1 MVNVVLLATEASHE
15 SGFGLNFNLFETNL
29 INLGIIIGLL
39 VYYGRG
45 FLNKILSE
53 RRSQIEQAIK
63 EADQRLQD
71 AEKALAEQQEN
82 LAQAKVEAER
92 IKASAVERAQVIREQ
107 IAARAK
113 ADVEQM
119 KLTAN
124 QDLEAERSRAI
135 AQLRALA
142 VSQALEQAEVQIRE
156 RLDENSQHQLVDR
169 SLALL
174 GGGS

>member
-1 MVNVVLLATEASHE
+1 MVNVVLLATEASQE

-39 VYYGRG
+39 VYYGRD

-53 RRSQIEQAIK
+53 RRSQIEQAIQ
-63 EADQRLQD
+63 EAEQRLQE

-82 LAQAKVEAER
+82 LAKAKVEAER

-113 ADVEQM
+113 ADVEQI

-124 QDLEAERSRAI
+124 QDLEAERSRAS
-135 AQLRALA
+135 AQLRAWA
-142 VSQALEQAEVQIRE
+142 VSRALEQAEVQIRE
-156 RLDENSQHQLVDR
+156 RLDENSQQQLVDR